1 MNEEAITI
9 LRNLAERLR
18 AAVENDNLRTA
29 SYLFS
34 KEEVIRQYKEGIIS
48 ETQYYD
54 LMYFFEEEEK
64 E

>member
-34 KEEVIRQYKEGIIS
+34 KEEVILVHTS
-48 ETQYYD
+48 V
-54 LMYFFEEEEK
+54 EEYWKRNDTENTTK
-64 E
+64 

>member
-34 KEEVIRQYKEGIIS
+34 KEEVILVHKS
-48 ETQYYD
+48 V
-54 LMYFFEEEEK
+54 EEYWKRNDTENTTK
-64 E
+64 